1 MNNISIIG
9 GRIIDT
15 AQHIDK
21 ISDLH
26 IADGRILGIGAP
38 PPHFQ
43 PDQIIDAK
51 NKIVCAGLVDLAV
64 RLREPGQEHKAT
76 IASETLAAA
85 CNGITSLCCP
95 PDTLP
100 VIDTPAVAE
109 LLRQRAKNGGHCRI
123 FPLAALTQ
131 GLEGKHL
138 SEMSELKR
146 AGCIGVSNA
155 QVPIANTQV
164 LKNAYEYAANCD
176 LTVFIQPQE
185 PYLGRDGC
193 VHEGAIS
200 SRMGLTGIPET
211 AETIAICRDLFLIEQ
226 TGVRAHFCRLSSAR
240 SVDLIQEAQHR
251 GLKVTADVAA
261 HQLFLTDQDVVNY
274 NSQCHVYPPLRTAQD
289 RDALRKGV
297 LDGVISAICSDHQ
310 PHEPEAKL
318 NPFAH
323 TSPGISALDTLLP
336 LALRLEMPLPK
347 IIDRLTWGPAQALGV
362 KIGTLRA
369 GKKADVCIFD
379 PHKKWTL
386 TPNTMFAKCLNTP
399 FMNWEFQGRAVCS
412 IVSGQI
418 VFTEK

>member
-26 IADGRILGIGAP
+26 ISDGRILSIGAP
-38 PPHFQ
+38 PANFQ
-43 PDQIIDAK
+43 AEQIIDAK
-51 NKIVCAGLVDLAV
+51 DKIVCAGLVDLAV

-85 CNGITSLCCP
+85 YNGITSLCCP
-95 PDTLP
+95 PDTSP
-100 VIDTPAVAE
+100 VVDTPAVAE

-131 GLEGKHL
+131 GLEGKQL
-138 SEMSELKR
+138 SEMSELKQV
-146 AGCIGVSNA
+146 GCIGVSNA

-176 LTVFIQPQE
+176 LTVFIQPTE
-185 PYLGRDGC
+185 PYLGRGGC

-200 SRMGLTGIPET
+200 SRMGLAGIPEV
-211 AETIAICRDLFLIEQ
+211 AETIAISRDLFLIEQ
-226 TGVRAHFCRLSSAR
+226 TGVRAHFCRLSSAK
-240 SVDLIQEAQHR
+240 SVDLIREAQQR
-251 GLKVTADVAA
+251 GLPVTADVAV
-261 HQLFLTDQDVVNY
+261 HQLFLTDQDIMSY
-274 NSQCHVYPPLRTAQD
+274 NSQCHVYPPLRTEKD
-289 RDALRKGV
+289 REALRKGV
-297 LDGVISAICSDHQ
+297 IEGVISAICSDHQ

-318 NPFAH
+318 NPFAE
-323 TSPGISALDTLLP
+323 TLAGISTLDTLLP

-369 GKKADVCIFD
+369 GKKADICIFD
-379 PHKKWTL
+379 PNKKWTL

-399 FMNWEFQGRAVCS
+399 FLNWEFQGRATCT
-412 IVSGQI
+412 IVGGQV
-418 VFTEK
+418 VFSEK

>member
-26 IADGRILGIGAP
+26 IADGRILSIGAP
-38 PPHFQ
+38 PANFQ
-43 PDQIIDAK
+43 AEQVIDAK
-51 NKIVCAGLVDLAV
+51 DKIVCAGLVDLAV

-85 CNGITSLCCP
+85 YNGITSLCCP
-95 PDTLP
+95 PDTSP
-100 VIDTPAVAE
+100 VVDTPAVAE

-131 GLEGKHL
+131 GLEGKQL
-138 SEMSELKR
+138 SEMSELKQV
-146 AGCIGVSNA
+146 GCIGVSNA
-155 QVPIANTQV
+155 QMPIANTQV

-185 PYLGRDGC
+185 PYLGRGGC

-200 SRMGLTGIPET
+200 SRMGLAGIPEA
-211 AETIAICRDLFLIEQ
+211 AETIAISRDLFLIEQ

-240 SVDLIQEAQHR
+240 SVDLIREAQHR

-261 HQLFLTDQDVVNY
+261 HQLFLTDQDITNY
-274 NSQCHVYPPLRTAQD
+274 NSQCHVYPPLRTEKD

-297 LDGVISAICSDHQ
+297 LEGVISAICSDHQ
-310 PHEPEAKL
+310 PHESEAKL
-318 NPFAH
+318 NPFAE
-323 TSPGISALDTLLP
+323 TLAGISTLDTLLP

-369 GKKADVCIFD
+369 GKKADICIFD
-379 PHKKWTL
+379 PNKKWTL
-386 TPNTMFAKCLNTP
+386 TPKTMFAKCLNTP

-412 IVSGQI
+412 IVGGQI
-418 VFTEK
+418 VFSEK